1 MRLYTLFLLGLV
13 VLFACRRE
21 RATLLWEEQQSGTTQ
36 LLTAVRFLDENRGYA
51 VGGSS
56 WYFGLRLETTN
67 GGNTWQLDTMSTK
80 LLYALYFDQQERG
93 YAVGIDGRLHLKGV
107 DETEWAPIQLPYW
120 RIDRDV
126 VFLDDGSGV
135 LAGGEAFRVGHIVRM
150 ESNFTVNEPLE
161 LEHEIAALAS
171 PDGQTVHAVGFGIVL
186 RSDDRG
192 KSWELLPY
200 AGDFFRGLSFPSR
213 EVGYAVG
220 QYGTILK
227 TTDAGQTWQTLR
239 KGGGLWR
246 RDVPFRD
253 VHFTSPEHGYLVGE
267 EGTFWLTRDGGASWI
282 IIDNLPDW
290 DFISVYAIGGQGWI
304 VGEGGRILHFRE

>member
-1 MRLYTLFLLGLV
+1 MRLYIILLLSLVTLL
-13 VLFACRRE
+13 ACRRE
-21 RATLLWEEQQSGTTQ
+21 RVSLLWEEQQSGTTQ
-36 LLTAVRFLDENRGYA
+36 ALTSVYFLDENRGYA

-67 GGNTWQLDTMSTK
+67 GGKTWQLDTMSTK
-80 LLYALYFDQQERG
+80 LLYALYFDEQERG
-93 YAVGIDGRLHLKGV
+93 YAVGIDGRLHRKRA
-107 DETEWAPIQLPYW
+107 DETVWTSIEMPNWLIH
-120 RIDRDV
+120 RDV

-150 ESNFTVNEPLE
+150 EPNFASNEPYRF
-161 LEHEIAALAS
+161 EHEIGALAS

-192 KSWELLPY
+192 LTWELLPY
-200 AGDFFRGLSFPSR
+200 AGDFFRGLSFPST

-220 QYGTILK
+220 YYGTILK
-227 TTDAGQTWQTLR
+227 TSDAGQTWQTLR

-246 RDVPFRD
+246 KDIPFRD

-267 EGTFWLTRDGGASWI
+267 EGTFWLTHDGGTSWKV
-282 IIDNLPDW
+282 IDNLPDW
-290 DFISVYAIGGQGWI
+290 DFIGVHALGKQGWI
-304 VGEGGRILHFRE
+304 VGENGGILHFRE